1 MAQMNLHLTPE
12 FERDL
17 ARLMKLR
24 GIRTKSEA
32 VRVAVREGV
41 ERSQRETGARTD
53 FSAWQGAALAAAVN
67 PEPRFASDDDLWG
80 RADGG

>member
-17 ARLMKLR
+17 ARLMTLR

-41 ERSQRETGARTD
+41 ERARREAGARAD
-53 FSAWQGAALAAAVN
+53 FAAWKGSALGAAVN
-67 PEPRFASDDDLWG
+67 PEPRFAGDDDLWG